1 MKNTLNWLWSR
12 SPCGECPSKS
22 GQYVYTFTRGYGENC
37 PTMRSVCVRFR
48 PCRWGLGFDHGDGRC
63 ASPFPPVLVEMAMK
77 RSLPVLSKRHLPA
90 VLDVT
95 AGGPIRGTMVS
106 MFGAKYIG
114 VELSKEQVAANI
126 LTGQRTSSKFG
137 EAPYYQKY
145 PRFKV

>member
-1 MKNTLNWLWSR
+1 
-12 SPCGECPSKS
+12 
-22 GQYVYTFTRGYGENC
+22 
-37 PTMRSVCVRFR
+37 
-48 PCRWGLGFDHGDGRC
+48 
-63 ASPFPPVLVEMAMK
+63 
-77 RSLPVLSKRHLPA
+77 
-90 VLDVT
+90 
-95 AGGPIRGTMVS
+95 